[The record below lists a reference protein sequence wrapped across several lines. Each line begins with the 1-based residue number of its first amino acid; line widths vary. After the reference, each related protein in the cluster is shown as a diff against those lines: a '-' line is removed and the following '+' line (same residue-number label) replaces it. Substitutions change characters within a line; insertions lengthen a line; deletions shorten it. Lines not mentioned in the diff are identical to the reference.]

1 MSSAVSA
8 LENSMYH
15 FPCYHSWILLKTHIW
30 WFFFMK
36 TKLNKIKKPLQKW
49 FHRKVCFYV
58 MLKSVSRKVAFQ
70 NTDVSPLSSPIHSFT
85 YVMQCSVC
93 TMRLKALYFVLKS
106 VHFKNTVAQSSFL
119 SKLWSYITL
128 ADVSWYCIKNDHNF
142 ERDEDQ
148 ATVFLK

>member
-15 FPCYHSWILLKTHIW
+15 FPCYHSWILLKTNIW

-93 TMRLKALYFVLKS
+93 TLRLKTLYFVLKS
-106 VHFKNTVAQSSFL
+106 VHFILISFKSVVIFNITSVDFVLISVKMTTLLKDMHIVQLSS
-119 SKLWSYITL
+119 
-128 ADVSWYCIKNDHNF
+128 
-142 ERDEDQ
+142 
-148 ATVFLK
+148 